1 MGSLCLP
8 LLRDA
13 ILRKELSFISKE
25 YLRDAS
31 SFSNSSTNSDV
42 DIYNYIS
49 NQFTFCLLLGGS
61 VDARLENMYFTSRGI
76 REVKKKRKE
85 TIVFFIN
92 VKFKYKFV
100 VIEFWRLER

>member
-76 REVKKKRKE
+76 REVKKEKRNNC
-85 TIVFFIN
+85 IF
-92 VKFKYKFV
+92 Y
-100 VIEFWRLER
+100 